1 MKVKT
6 LIFSLLFSSAALVAV
21 LLLPLYLKTPSP
33 VEEAHARYGGADTHA
48 KKVALAWVP
57 RVSAILS
64 LLVSMIVR
72 LPNYHYNN
80 CGLTIGMTI
89 SIGLTIHH
97 CGYST
102 SPETALKNY
111 QQSKRFIICSLLDII
126 KNRYLQTRLIRA
138 LHNQIAAPLFDECV

>member
-6 LIFSLLFSSAALVAV
+6 LIVSLLFSSVALVAV

-33 VEEAHARYGGADTHA
+33 VEDAHARYGGADTHA

-72 LPNYHYNN
+72 LPNYQYNT
-80 CGLTIGMTI
+80 CGLTIGMNI

-97 CGYST
+97 SGYPT
-102 SPETALKNY
+102 SPKTALKTY
-111 QQSKRFIICSLLDII
+111 QQSKRLVNIASLRHF
-126 KNRYLQTRLIRA
+126 K
-138 LHNQIAAPLFDECV
+138 